1 MRFFSL
7 ILYPIKKLHLV
18 VKSANSL
25 KEGDKMINN
34 NFEIK
39 HIPDQ
44 AINLI
49 ENDLLGTSVYVETLE
64 KIIKDSD
71 IPHTIALFGS
81 WGSGKSSIIKTL
93 YEKLKN
99 DESSKVKVFIYDAWK
114 YSKDDFRRTFILEL
128 RKFFGLETT
137 KEEELFYKDKIEDVQ
152 YKPKID
158 KYSIIILVGVL
169 VLSMIVGYLYLNLKT
184 FQNIFGSLTFA
195 GLVSFVFSFFRQTII
210 YHRVA
215 ITTSKLFAPER
226 FEDIFKETVNK
237 VRDKE
242 KISKLVIT
250 IDNIDRCHKGQAFE
264 ILLTIKNFL
273 EKNGVIFIIP
283 VDDKGLKKF
292 LEMNDKDTNEF
303 LRKLFNTTVHLKSFS
318 YMELYDFGL
327 KLLDKYGIDFP
338 KKENVIS
345 LVCQEFSKN
354 PRRIVQFLNTLQTE
368 YQLAKIQEEKGLIL
382 EGAITKNI
390 EMLVK
395 ILIIR
400 EEYPEIFEK
409 INDSK
414 GLLKEIHESIRVG
427 EFSKT
432 ENGLWEWKSN
442 KFENIKLTEEQY
454 RFFLRTLNIEMDKTD
469 LEPFFLNKDV
479 FKDVPDKIYQEII
492 SQDWENLKQALKKNE
507 INFETLI
514 SFIDK
519 QTNEDI
525 IKRKLYD
532 TSGFNLASL
541 IFKIIAD
548 AEYGSKFGR
557 LSQNIIAM
565 LNEDDLYKHIY
576 KFPTREFAIALKWLN
591 ENNIQVSLKKVI
603 DKLNESK
610 IDDIKKDKSHI
621 HLLTD
626 FIKVFKEKPTTL
638 EKIRDKFSELLS
650 QDFALY
656 FDFKAIIDSKA
667 IKHLLNDN
675 VARSIIQTMQ
685 QNYNQNYTKEKVE
698 IIKVLNKYGVL
709 NEKTRIEY
717 LNRVII
723 SYVGQLQAYQNWDIF
738 SFWLEGI
745 SGLLKE
751 TKDQNV
757 VNSFYNTLVNYNID
771 FIRQQFNNRQLGEQ
785 NIKVYKSYTNILGE
799 LYLIVDDQRKQ
810 NIVNWLSSFS
820 NPQISRDIFSHINK
834 IYQEI
839 IQKTDRWLFKENII
853 NQMVNQNDLALKS
866 ELVKTI
872 NLMMERTNESRGL
885 NDQQVKSILSHYF
898 DLSSQGNQQE
908 ANDWI
913 IEICQ
918 NDFIANKVF
927 EYSINMNTS
936 KLEKSIEIIKVLT
949 DKFVFDKFYPKIRAL
964 LASSDFHEQQVGI
977 LILYHIKDKVPGDKR
992 DVITHLLNDI
1002 KEKDL
1007 TDNAAKLLNELKDF
1021 FQSR

>member
-1 MRFFSL
+1 
-7 ILYPIKKLHLV
+7 
-18 VKSANSL
+18 L

-71 IPHTIALFGS
+71 IPHTIGLFGS

-93 YEKLKN
+93 HEKLKN

-114 YSKDDFRRTFILEL
+114 YSKDDFRRTFILQL
-128 RKFFGLETT
+128 ARFIYLNDTRKIDDIESKLYKSVSTTT
-137 KEEELFYKDKIEDVQ
+137 KIGISKIFNFEQTKAIQSLPIIQPELFEELFNKIVNDK
-152 YKPKID
+152 KC
-158 KYSIIILVGVL
+158 
-169 VLSMIVGYLYLNLKT
+169 
-184 FQNIFGSLTFA
+184 
-195 GLVSFVFSFFRQTII
+195 
-210 YHRVA
+210 
-215 ITTSKLFAPER
+215 
-226 FEDIFKETVNK
+226 
-237 VRDKE
+237 
-242 KISKLVIT
+242 SKLVIA
-250 IDNIDRCHKGQAFE
+250 IDNIDRCHKEQAFE

-273 EKNGVIFIIP
+273 EIESIIFLIP
-283 VDDKGLKKF
+283 IDDNGLKKY
-292 LEMNDKDTNEF
+292 LQMNDKDTNEF

-327 KLLDKYGIDFP
+327 KLVDKYGIDFP

-368 YQLAKIQEEKGLIL
+368 YQLAKIQEEKGLIP

-414 GLLKEIHESIRVG
+414 GLLKEIHESIRAG

-492 SQDWENLKQALKKNE
+492 SQDWENLKEALKKNE

-565 LNEDDLYKHIY
+565 LNENDLYKHIY

-591 ENNIQVSLKKVI
+591 ENNIQVPLKKVI
-603 DKLNESK
+603 DKLNELK
-610 IDDIKKDKSHI
+610 IDDIKGDKSHI
-621 HLLTD
+621 HLITG
-626 FIKVFKEKPTTL
+626 FIKVFKDEPTTL
-638 EKIRDKFSELLS
+638 EKFRDKFSELLS

-656 FDFKAIIDSKA
+656 SDFKEIIDSEA
-667 IKHLLNDN
+667 IKHLLNDKVVIN
-675 VARSIIQTMQ
+675 IIQTMQ
-685 QNYNQNYTKEKVE
+685 QDYNQNYTKEKVE
-698 IIKVLNKYGVL
+698 IIKALNRYEVL
-709 NEKTRIEY
+709 NETTRIPY
-717 LNRVII
+717 LSRAIW
-723 SYVGQLQAYQNWDIF
+723 YVGQLQAYQNWDIF

-745 SGLLKE
+745 SGILKE

-757 VNSFYNTLVNYNID
+757 VNSFYNNLANYNIN
-771 FIRQQFNNRQLGEQ
+771 FILQQFNNRQLGEQ
-785 NIKVYKSYTNILGE
+785 NIKVYKSCTNILGE
-799 LYLIVDDQRKQ
+799 LYLIVDDQKKQ
-810 NIVNWLSSFS
+810 NIVNWLNTFL
-820 NPQISRDIFSHINK
+820 NPQISRDIFSHINR

-839 IQKTDRWLFKENII
+839 IQKTDKWLFTGNII
-853 NQMVNQNDLALKS
+853 NQMVNQNDPALKL

-898 DLSSQGNQQE
+898 DLSSQGKQE
-908 ANDWI
+908 ANGWI
-913 IEICQ
+913 IGICQ

-936 KLEKSIEIIKVLT
+936 KLEKNIEIIKVLT
-949 DKFVFDKFYPKIRAL
+949 DKFDFDKFYPKIREL
-964 LASSDFHEQQVGI
+964 LASSDVHKQQVGV
-977 LILYHIKDKVPGDKR
+977 LILYHIKNKIPGNKR
-992 DVITHLLNDI
+992 NAIMHLLNEI

-1007 TDNAAKLLNELKDF
+1007 TDNAAEILNELKDF